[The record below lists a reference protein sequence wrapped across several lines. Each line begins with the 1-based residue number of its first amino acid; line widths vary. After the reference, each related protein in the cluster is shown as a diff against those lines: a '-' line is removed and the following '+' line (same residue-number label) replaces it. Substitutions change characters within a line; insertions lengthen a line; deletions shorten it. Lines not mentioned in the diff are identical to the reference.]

1 MKKLTGLQK
10 SEIKVKKEILNRVIK
25 KSEMN

>member
-10 SEIKVKKEILNRVIK
+10 GEIKVKKEILNRVIK